1 MKSRAATGRLWGS
14 ATYAFLLVML
24 VLVVFPFY
32 WMTVTSLKSEDQMRS
47 LVSMFWPSP
56 MVLDNYRQL
65 LARTDFLAWFG
76 NSAVVAVLSTL
87 LATAIGTIG
96 AYALA
101 RLKFL
106 GRAFMSSAVLITY
119 LVPPSILFIPLYAQI
134 RALGLA
140 DSRAGLIAA
149 YPSFTVPFVTW
160 LLMGYFESIPEEL
173 EESAMIDGA
182 TRFGA
187 FWRIILPLAA
197 PGVLAAALYAFTQA
211 WNEFLYALVFITD
224 VKLRTLPVGLST
236 FITGD
241 VYGWGYLMAGAV
253 LTTLP
258 VIAAYIYLQKYMVE
272 GLTAGSVKG

>member
-1 MKSRAATGRLWGS
+1 MKQGSLAGRAQFAASYL
-14 ATYAFLLVML
+14 FLGVLL

-32 WMTVTSLKSEDQMRS
+32 WMIVTSFKSEEQMRS
-47 LVSMFWPSP
+47 LTSMFVPSP
-56 MVLDNYRQL
+56 VVTDNFRHL
-65 LARTDFLAWFG
+65 LSQTDFVAWFR
-76 NSAVVAVLSTL
+76 NSAVVSLSSTL
-87 LATAIGTIG
+87 LATAIGTLG

-119 LVPPSILFIPLYAQI
+119 LVPPAILFIPLYAQI
-134 RALGLA
+134 RAMGLA
-140 DSRAGLIAA
+140 DSLAGLIAA

-160 LLMGYFESIPEEL
+160 LVMGYFESIPEEL

-187 FWRIILPLAA
+187 FWRIVLPLAA

-211 WNEFLYALVFITD
+211 WNEFLYSLVFITN